1 METSTE
7 KKAKTKRKK
16 EPKPLNKDKAKRFT
30 CIVCP
35 ACCEL
40 ETDGV
45 EVNGARCPKG
55 EAFARQ
61 EMIAPLRVITTTV
74 RSETSKG
81 VRMIPVKT
89 ACPVS
94 LALIPEVMKQV
105 KALRLSEIPVI
116 GTRFTTGSPSE
127 SVEWIVTGEMN

>member
-1 METSTE
+1 MMEKPSE
-7 KKAKTKRKK
+7 KKPKRKK
-16 EPKPLNKDKAKRFT
+16 EPKPLNKDKAKRYT

-35 ACCEL
+35 ACCDL

-55 EAFARQ
+55 ESFAKQ
-61 EMIAPLRVITTTV
+61 EMVAPLRIITTTV

-81 VRMIPVKT
+81 VKRVPVKT
-89 ACPVS
+89 ACPVP

-105 KALRLSEIPVI
+105 KELCLSEIPPI
-116 GTRFTTGSPSE
+116 GTLIKTGAFSQ
-127 SVEWIVTGEMN
+127 SVEWVVTGEVA

>member
-1 METSTE
+1 MEKPSG
-7 KKAKTKRKK
+7 KKTKRKK
-16 EPKPLNKDKAKRFT
+16 EPKPLNRDKAKRYT

-35 ACCEL
+35 TCCDL

-74 RSETSKG
+74 RCETAEV
-81 VRMIPVKT
+81 VRMLPVKT
-89 ACPVS
+89 ACAVPI
-94 LALIPEVMKQV
+94 ALIPDVMKQV
-105 KALRLSEIPVI
+105 KALRLSEIPRI
-116 GTRFTTGSPSE
+116 GMRFSTGSPSG
-127 SVEWIVTGEMN
+127 SVEWVVTGEIA

>member
-1 METSTE
+1 MEKPAE
-7 KKAKTKRKK
+7 KKTNRKK
-16 EPKPLNKDKAKRFT
+16 AEKPLDRDRAKRYT

-35 ACCEL
+35 ACCDL

-74 RSETSKG
+74 RCETSRG
-81 VRMIPVKT
+81 VRMLPVKT
-89 ACPVS
+89 ACPVP

-116 GTRFTTGSPSE
+116 GTRLETGSSSD

>member
-1 METSTE
+1 MEKAVE
-7 KKAKTKRKK
+7 KKPKTRRKA
-16 EPKPLNKDKAKRFT
+16 EKPLNRDKAKRYT

-35 ACCEL
+35 ACCDL
-40 ETDGV
+40 ETDGA

-74 RSETSKG
+74 RCETSKG
-81 VRMIPVKT
+81 IRMLPVKT
-89 ACPVS
+89 SCPVP
-94 LALIPEVMKQV
+94 LALIPEVMKHV

-116 GTRFTTGSPSE
+116 GTLLKTGSSSE
-127 SVEWIVTGEMN
+127 SVEWVVTGEVA

>member
-1 METSTE
+1 MEKLAE
-7 KKAKTKRKK
+7 KKTKRRK
-16 EPKPLNKDKAKRFT
+16 EPKSLNRDKAKRYT

-35 ACCEL
+35 ACCDL
-40 ETDGV
+40 ETDGA

-74 RSETSKG
+74 RCDTSKG
-81 VRMIPVKT
+81 VRMVPVKT
-89 ACPVS
+89 ACPVP

-105 KALRLSEIPVI
+105 KALRFSEIPAI
-116 GTRFTTGSPSE
+116 GTRFTTRSSAE
-127 SVEWIVTGEMN
+127 SVEWIVTGEEV

>member
-1 METSTE
+1 MNVTDMAE
-7 KKAKTKRKK
+7 KKTKRK
-16 EPKPLNKDKAKRFT
+16 EPKPLNKDKAKRYT

-55 EAFARQ
+55 EAFAKQ

-81 VRMIPVKT
+81 VRMVPVKT
-89 ACPVS
+89 TCPIP

-116 GTRFTTGSPSE
+116 GTLLRTGSTSE
-127 SVEWIVTGEMN
+127 SVEWVVTGELD

>member
-1 METSTE
+1 MEKATE
-7 KKAKTKRKK
+7 KKTKRKK
-16 EPKPLNKDKAKRFT
+16 EAKPLNRDKAKRYT

-35 ACCEL
+35 ACCDL

-81 VRMIPVKT
+81 VRMLPVKT
-89 ACPVS
+89 ACAVP

-105 KALRLSEIPVI
+105 KALRLSEIPAI
-116 GTRFTTGSPSE
+116 GTMLKTGSSSE
-127 SVEWIVTGEMN
+127 SVEWVVTGELD

>member
-1 METSTE
+1 MEKPVE
-7 KKAKTKRKK
+7 KKPKTRRKA
-16 EPKPLNKDKAKRFT
+16 EKPLDRDKAKRYT

-35 ACCEL
+35 ACCDL

-74 RSETSKG
+74 RCETSKG
-81 VRMIPVKT
+81 IRMLPVKT
-89 ACPVS
+89 SCPVP
-94 LALIPEVMKQV
+94 LALIPDVMKQV
-105 KALRLSEIPVI
+105 KALRLSEIPAI
-116 GTRFTTGSPSE
+116 GTRLTTGSSSE
-127 SVEWIVTGEMN
+127 PVEWVVTGEMV

>member
-1 METSTE
+1 MAE
-7 KKAKTKRKK
+7 KKTKRK
-16 EPKPLNKDKAKRFT
+16 EPKPLNKDKAKRYT

-55 EAFARQ
+55 EAFAKQ

-81 VRMIPVKT
+81 VRMVPVKT
-89 ACPVS
+89 TCPIP

-116 GTRFTTGSPSE
+116 GTLLRTGSTSE
-127 SVEWIVTGEMN
+127 SVEWVVTGELD

>member
-1 METSTE
+1 MEKPAE
-7 KKAKTKRKK
+7 KKTKRKK
-16 EPKPLNKDKAKRFT
+16 EQKPLNRDKAKRYT

-35 ACCEL
+35 ACCDL

-55 EAFARQ
+55 ETFARQ

-74 RSETSKG
+74 RCETAKG
-81 VRMIPVKT
+81 IRMLPVKT
-89 ACPVS
+89 SYPVP

-105 KALRLSEIPVI
+105 KALRLSEIPDI
-116 GTRFTTGSPSE
+116 GTQLTTGSLPE
-127 SVEWIVTGEMN
+127 PVEWVVTGEMV

>member
-1 METSTE
+1 MAE
-7 KKAKTKRKK
+7 KKRKA
-16 EPKPLNKDKAKRFT
+16 KDKKPIDKGKARYYT

-35 ACCEL
+35 ACCDL

-45 EVNGARCPKG
+45 DVNGARCPKG

-61 EMIAPLRVITTTV
+61 EMVAPLRVITTTV

-89 ACPVS
+89 ACPVP
-94 LALIPEVMKQV
+94 LALVPEVMKQV
-105 KALRLSEIPVI
+105 KVFRPAEIPVI
-116 GTRFTTGSPSE
+116 GTRFTTGSSSE
-127 SVEWIVTGEMN
+127 PVEWIVTGEGV

>member
-1 METSTE
+1 MEKSAE
-7 KKAKTKRKK
+7 KKTKRKK
-16 EPKPLNKDKAKRFT
+16 EPKPLNRDKAKRYT

-35 ACCEL
+35 ACCDL

-55 EAFARQ
+55 EAFAKQ

-74 RSETSKG
+74 RCDTSKG
-81 VRMIPVKT
+81 LRMVPVKT
-89 ACPVS
+89 DCPVP

-105 KALRLSEIPVI
+105 KALRLFEIPAI
-116 GTRFTTGSPSE
+116 GTRLTTGSSLEP
-127 SVEWIVTGEMN
+127 VEWVVTGEMA